1 MIVSAQSF
9 DLAIVGAGPAGL
21 AAGALASEL
30 GLSCVLLD
38 EQAEPG
44 GQIYRAL
51 GRTAAGSSGRLSL
64 FGSNTRRGLSLLDGL
79 RGAQVDYRPGTL
91 VWQIDPPGRL
101 WTLRNGRSQHIEA
114 ARLLL
119 CSGAV
124 ERPVA
129 LPGWTLPGVFG
140 VGAAQILLK
149 SAGLVPDEPAV
160 LVGNGPLLYLL
171 LAQYQSAGFT
181 PAAVLLTGGFGDWAG
196 AARHLPGFLTSGS
209 LAEATK
215 LLKTMHRSGTRFVR
229 DVRDVSIIGE
239 AAVEAVSFVSKGRRE
254 AIPARIVCLH
264 EGIVPN
270 TQATRMIGCEHHWDP
285 HQHVFLPVLDRW
297 GNTTIEAVQVAGD
310 GGGIAGAQAAEL
322 TGRIA
327 VLEAARGLGRIT
339 EEERDSH
346 GAADRRKLAR
356 LLRGRPFIDALYGPR
371 LMHRPPADDTIV
383 CRCEEI
389 TAGQVRQTVRD
400 GCQGPNQVKSF
411 LRCGMGPCQGRFCG
425 LTVSQIIAAERG
437 VAMDDVGYFRIRPP
451 IKPIELGALAET
463 EKA

>member
-1 MIVSAQSF
+1 MTASSQSF
-9 DLAIVGAGPAGL
+9 DLAILGAGPAGL
-21 AAGALASEL
+21 AAGALASDL
-30 GLSCVLLD
+30 GLTCVLLD

-51 GRTAAGSSGRLSL
+51 GRSASSSPERLSVFGSS
-64 FGSNTRRGLSLLDGL
+64 TRRGLSLLDGL
-79 RGAQVDYRPGTL
+79 RDANVDYRPGTL
-91 VWQIDPPGRL
+91 VWQIDPPGQL
-101 WTLRNGRSQHIEA
+101 WALRNRRSEHIEA

-140 VGAAQILLK
+140 AGAAQILLK
-149 SAGLVPDEPAV
+149 SAGMVPDEPTV

-171 LAQYQSAGFT
+171 LAQYQAAGFT
-181 PAAVLLTGGFGDWAG
+181 PAAVLLTGGSGDWAR
-196 AARHLPGFLTSGS
+196 AARHLPGFLTSGG
-209 LAEATK
+209 LVEATR
-215 LLKTMHRSGTRFVR
+215 LLGAIRRSGTRIVR
-229 DVRDVSIIGE
+229 DVRDVSIVGE
-239 AAVEAVSFVSKGRRE
+239 AAVEAVSFVSRGRRE

-270 TQATRMIGCEHHWDP
+270 TQVTRMIGCEHRWDKP
-285 HQHVFLPVLDRW
+285 RQAFHPVLDSW
-297 GNTTIEAVQVAGD
+297 GNTTVEAVQVAGD

-327 VLEAARGLGRIT
+327 VLEAARALGRIT
-339 EEERDSH
+339 LEERDSH
-346 GAADRRKLAR
+346 VAPDHRKLMR
-356 LLRGRPFIDALYGPR
+356 LLRGRPFIDTLYGPR
-371 LMHRPPADDTIV
+371 LMRNPPADDTII
-383 CRCEEI
+383 CRCEEV
-389 TAGQVRQTVRD
+389 TAGQVRQAVRD

-425 LTVSQIIAAERG
+425 LTVSQVIAAERG
-437 VAMDDVGYFRIRPP
+437 VTMDDAGYFRIRPP

-463 EKA
+463 EEA